1 MKNIQIQY
9 GFIKGRELDELQK
22 VCLDRAGKS
31 VNIRTLQQ
39 KLDNVSLS
47 RAVEKWKNIPEIQ
60 RVLTRECI
68 SPTKGREL
76 DVLQQELFESN
87 EQRNKLQQKLFASK
101 EQKNEMNMLQQKLL
115 ESNQQIGMLQQKL
128 DQNVSQ
134 IELEQIMLQQASLQM
149 NTLQQAEDRENIR
162 KLELENA
169 KYKDK
174 LENAKYNFRK
184 RKNEML
190 NMLDSTNPSGLEKNG
205 YNNIWKLLCNCE
217 QAWLPKIEGKDAAVT
232 LQEYYDNFTYRNVKN
247 INPFTIIGSAVKS
260 VVTNVVTGSN
270 KSKYLTAINFLRE
283 ERVNHINKIQG
294 LEKSIKDSAI
304 PYCIKLDNLLI

>member
-134 IELEQIMLQQASLQM
+134 IELEQTMELEQIMLQQASLQM

-205 YNNIWKLLCNCE
+205 YNNIRRLLCNCE
-217 QAWLPKIEGKDAAVT
+217 QAKLPQVNGSDAEIV
-232 LQEYYDNFTYRNVKN
+232 LQEYYDNFTVKN
-247 INPFTIIGSAVKS
+247 TRNPFALIGSL
-260 VVTNVVTGSN
+260 VTNAVAGSN
-270 KSKYLTAINFLRE
+270 RDKYLYAVNFLRG
-283 ERVNHINKIQG
+283 ERIDHINNIQR
-294 LEKSIKDSAI
+294 LEESII
-304 PYCIKLDNLLI
+304 NLS

>member
-39 KLDNVSLS
+39 KLD
-47 RAVEKWKNIPEIQ
+47 
-60 RVLTRECI
+60 
-68 SPTKGREL
+68 
-76 DVLQQELFESN
+76 
-87 EQRNKLQQKLFASK
+87 
-101 EQKNEMNMLQQKLL
+101 
-115 ESNQQIGMLQQKL
+115 
-128 DQNVSQ
+128 QNVSQ
-134 IELEQIMLQQASLQM
+134 IELEQTMELEQIMLQQASLQM

-205 YNNIWKLLCNCE
+205 YNNIRRLLCNCE
-217 QAWLPKIEGKDAAVT
+217 QAKLPMVDGNPAEIT
-232 LQEYYDNFTYRNVKN
+232 LQEYYDNFTVKN
-247 INPFTIIGSAVKS
+247 TGNPFALIGSL
-260 VVTNVVTGSN
+260 VTNAVAGSN
-270 KSKYLTAINFLRE
+270 RDKYLYAVNFLRG
-283 ERVNHINKIQG
+283 ERIDHINNIQR
-294 LEKSIKDSAI
+294 LEESII
-304 PYCIKLDNLLI
+304 NLS